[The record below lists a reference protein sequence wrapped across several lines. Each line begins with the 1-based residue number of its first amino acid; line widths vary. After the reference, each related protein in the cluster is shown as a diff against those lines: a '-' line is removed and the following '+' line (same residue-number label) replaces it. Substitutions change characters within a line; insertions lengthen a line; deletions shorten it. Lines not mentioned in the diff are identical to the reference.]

1 MRIDYIREATN
12 MAPTIEELIKKAEST
27 HSLTEAELV
36 ILLSEPAAAEPLFD
50 AADRVRE
57 KYMGPQVELRG
68 LIEFSNIC
76 RQNCLYCGL
85 RRDNRQVERYR
96 LDENTILAFGRRAA
110 ELGYKT
116 LVLQSGE
123 DEYFTPERLGPVLD
137 ELKRL
142 GVALTLSIGEK
153 TRKEYEALR
162 NAGADRYLLRIE
174 TTDKALYEKL
184 DPGMSWD
191 NRVRCLQD
199 LKELGFE
206 VGTGSLVGLP
216 GQTVESLARDLL
228 FFKKIDADMIG
239 IGPFIPNPD
248 TPLAEASGGT
258 FDLACR
264 MMSLTRL
271 LLPDANIPATTA
283 METLQPDGRMLALK
297 RGANVVMPNVTD
309 TDYRKMYM
317 LYPGKICIN
326 DAPADCRVC
335 VTGKIKGIGR
345 VVSQDQGFRRKRN
358 QASVPVT
365 VEE

>member
-1 MRIDYIREATN
+1 MTLDSIIEKMIAT
-12 MAPTIEELIKKAEST
+12 AEQT
-27 HSLTEAELV
+27 HQLTENELV
-36 ILLSEPAAAEPLFD
+36 VLLTDPDAAEPLYA

-57 KYMGPQVELRG
+57 KYVGGQVELRG

-85 RRDNRQVERYR
+85 RRDNREVPRYR
-96 LDENTILAFGRRAA
+96 LDDKTILEFGRRAA

-123 DEYFTPERLGPVLD
+123 DEFFVSERLGPVLA
-137 ELKRL
+137 ELKEL

-153 TRKEYEALR
+153 SREEYAALR
-162 NAGADRYLLRIE
+162 AAGADRYLLRIE
-174 TTDKALYEKL
+174 TTDKELYEKM

-191 NRVRCLQD
+191 NRVRCLRD
-199 LKELGFE
+199 LKELGYE

-216 GQTVESLARDLL
+216 GQTVRSLAQDIL
-228 FFKKIDADMIG
+228 FFQELDVDMVG

-248 TPLAEASGGT
+248 TPLSEAAGGT

-264 MMSLTRL
+264 MMALTRL

-283 METLQPDGRMLALK
+283 METLQPDGRMLALQ

-317 LYPGKICIN
+317 LYPGKICLN
-326 DAPADCRVC
+326 DAPADCRGC
-335 VTGKIKGIGR
+335 VTGKIQSIGR
-345 VVSQDQGFRRKRN
+345 TISQDQGFRRKTTL
-358 QASVPVT
+358 V
-365 VEE
+365 

>member
-1 MRIDYIREATN
+1 
-12 MAPTIEELIKKAEST
+12 MALSIEELVAKAEQT
-27 HSLTEAELV
+27 HRLTEEEIV
-36 ILLSEPAAAEPLFD
+36 VLLSEPAAAEPLFA

-57 KYMGPQVELRG
+57 KYMGKQVELRG

-76 RQNCLYCGL
+76 KQNCLYCGL
-85 RRDNRQVERYR
+85 RRDNRQVQRYR
-96 LDENTILAFGRRAA
+96 LDDRTILEFGRRAA

-123 DEYFTPERLGPVLD
+123 DEHFTPERLAPILEG
-137 ELKRL
+137 LKEL

-153 TRKEYEALR
+153 SREEYAALR

-174 TTDKALYEKL
+174 TTDKELYEKM

-191 NRVRCLQD
+191 NRVRCLRD

-216 GQTVESLARDLL
+216 GQTLESLARDIL
-228 FFKKIDADMIG
+228 FFQELDADMLG

-248 TPLAEASGGT
+248 TPLSDSGGGT

-326 DAPADCRVC
+326 DAPADCRAC
-335 VTGKIKGIGR
+335 VTGKIRGIGR
-345 VVSQDQGFRRKRN
+345 EVSQDQGFRRKRM
-358 QASVPVT
+358 PT
-365 VEE
+365 G

>member
-1 MRIDYIREATN
+1 MN
-12 MAPTIEELIKKAEST
+12 SLIEELLSKAEQEHRLSAKELVVL
-27 HSLTEAELV
+27 LTE
-36 ILLSEPAAAEPLFD
+36 PDAAAPLYA

-57 KYMGPQVELRG
+57 KYVGPQVELRG

-76 RQNCLYCGL
+76 KQNCLYCGL
-85 RRDNRQVERYR
+85 RRDNQQVPRYR
-96 LDENTILAFGRRAA
+96 LEAKTILDFGRQAV

-123 DEYFTPERLGPVLD
+123 DEFFAPERLGPVLA
-137 ELKRL
+137 ELKKL

-153 TRKEYEALR
+153 TRDEYAALR
-162 NAGADRYLLRIE
+162 AAGADRYLLRIE
-174 TTDKALYEKL
+174 TTDKELYEQM

-191 NRVRCLQD
+191 NRVSCLRD

-216 GQTVESLARDLL
+216 GQSAESLAQDIL
-228 FFKKIDADMIG
+228 FFQELDVDMVG

-248 TPLAEASGGT
+248 TPLAEAAGGT

-264 MMSLTRL
+264 MMALTRL

-283 METLQPDGRMLALK
+283 METLQPDGRMLALQ

-317 LYPGKICIN
+317 LYPGKICLD
-326 DAPADCRVC
+326 DAPAHCRGC
-335 VTGKIKGIGR
+335 VTGKIEGIGR
-345 VVSQDQGFRRKRN
+345 TISQDQGFRRKRN
-358 QASVPVT
+358 PA
-365 VEE
+365 E

>member
-1 MRIDYIREATN
+1 MGSTIDN
-12 MAPTIEELIKKAEST
+12 LIAKAEQT
-27 HSLTEAELV
+27 HRLTADELV
-36 ILLSEPAAAEPLFD
+36 NLLTDPAAAEPLYG

-57 KYMGPQVELRG
+57 KYVGPQVELRG

-85 RRDNRQVERYR
+85 RRDNRQVPRYR
-96 LDENTILAFGRRAA
+96 LETKTILEFGRRAA

-123 DEYFTPERLGPVLD
+123 DDFFAPERLGPVLA
-137 ELKRL
+137 ELKNL

-153 TRKEYEALR
+153 TREEYAALR
-162 NAGADRYLLRIE
+162 AAGADRYLLRIE
-174 TTDKALYEKL
+174 TTDKELYEKM

-191 NRVRCLQD
+191 NRVRCLRD
-199 LKELGFE
+199 LKELGYE

-216 GQTVESLARDLL
+216 GQTIRSLAQDIL
-228 FFKKIDADMIG
+228 FFQELDVDMVG

-248 TPLAEASGGT
+248 TPLAGATGGT
-258 FDLACR
+258 FELACR
-264 MMSLTRL
+264 MMALTRL

-283 METLQPDGRMLALK
+283 METLQPDGRMLALQ

-317 LYPGKICIN
+317 LYPGKICLN
-326 DAPADCRVC
+326 DAPADCRGC
-335 VTGKIKGIGR
+335 VTGKIQGIGR
-345 VVSQDQGFRRKRN
+345 TVSQDQGFRRKHN
-358 QASVPVT
+358 PMK
-365 VEE
+365 